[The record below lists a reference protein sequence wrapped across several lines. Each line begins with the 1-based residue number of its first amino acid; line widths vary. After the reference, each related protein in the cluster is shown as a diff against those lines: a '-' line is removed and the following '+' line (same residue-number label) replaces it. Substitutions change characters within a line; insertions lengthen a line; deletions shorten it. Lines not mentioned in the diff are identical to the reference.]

1 MKSCMEDHF
10 LSNDLLLDLEVR
22 ELTRYVTHLGQ
33 FQEDTENRG
42 KDYVWSSSRGST
54 SGKAWKSGA
63 HLHLVGESTPG
74 SIARVEVAISSDLGH
89 SYSCKCPGN
98 R

>member
-1 MKSCMEDHF
+1 MEDHF

-42 KDYVWSSSRGST
+42 KDYV
-54 SGKAWKSGA
+54 
-63 HLHLVGESTPG
+63 
-74 SIARVEVAISSDLGH
+74 
-89 SYSCKCPGN
+89 
-98 R
+98 